1 MRMKGENSDVATAQI
16 IKDLT
21 SPAVTLNALE
31 DINATT
37 DLMFYALGG
46 TCSDSSRTVDVEFQ
60 TGGGNDNGGQS
71 VFLAPPI
78 FCIDNGF
85 GVDRTWSGDVDI
97 SALSDGAVKV
107 KISHADAA
115 GNPSEEIVDI
125 TKDIVL
131 PQVGL
136 DSPSSINSN
145 TPNNYSLS
153 GTCSEVDSEVQVSLT
168 HKVNT
173 SETVSP
179 SPLPICQSGGTWS
192 IQVNHTSLSNGEMIS
207 IEVSQ
212 EDSVGNIFSIVED
225 IEKDTQDPTL
235 TFSANNIFSSNE
247 ATYDIDGTCSEE
259 GETVTVTF
267 TDSATTPQTVN
278 ATAPCSSL
286 TWAVED
292 VDLSALADGNIDIE
306 ASQSDSAGNTGRSTD
321 TVVKTNITTQVAL
334 NTPSPINAGNYSSY
348 TISGTCAPSGE
359 TVTVDVGG
367 VSPSSTVTCTSGTW
381 STNLNLSSVSD
392 SPSVSITVNYTANS
406 QASPVQTTSVVKDV
420 GVPSLILNTLSGT
433 VDRITDSNYEI
444 SGTCSEN
451 GVAVNISVTD
461 SASPV
466 NEVTDSV
473 LCTGGLWLK
482 ELDLT
487 SLQAGSLSFSIT
499 HADLAENTVE
509 QPGTVQRDNSIII
522 TFASPANIL
531 ADNETSYS
539 LSGTCSEA
547 GTSVDV
553 TLTDS
558 ATPPSESLSPSPQP
572 NCQSDF
578 TWEMLSLDAS
588 GLADGS
594 VEITLSHSGA
604 NGTTTVSKGCVSGG
618 AGTESDPTII
628 CDYTDLKN
636 INNGLGK
643 HYVLGT
649 DIDASASWIEG
660 PDVDGNT
667 TCTPYDG
674 NVDTPLTNSH
684 CAGMTPLGT
693 FTGFLDGQD
702 YKIKDLYINANQSHV
717 GLFSFLTGFIQNLQ
731 LRDIRVHSRWTSI
744 ALASGEFPTTGGLV
758 GVSSHSN
765 DKFIDNCSV
774 VSGKVSA
781 VNNGVGGLGGYVRSR
796 VSNSFVKDVVVVAE
810 GGTEDRSF
818 AGGFVS
824 SVGGLVISNYV
835 IGGRVEGPVVGGFAL
850 DIGEGYIYFSYA
862 DVEVSGTSKAT
873 SFVAEIWEDG
883 RVRNSYGL
891 GSVSVDTEGTLG
903 GFTMYLNSDG
913 VSSNNFWDTV
923 TTGVS
928 QGTSI
933 AGVQGLTTANM
944 KLPCPGPGGEI
955 SPNAICGL
963 GEGFKYSPDSLAV
976 GDRHYP
982 KLKKCITC
990 SSSIGGSTFSDELVG
1005 DQELN

>member
-1 MRMKGENSDVATAQI
+1 MSK
-16 IKDLT
+16 
-21 SPAVTLNALE
+21 
-31 DINATT
+31 
-37 DLMFYALGG
+37 
-46 TCSDSSRTVDVEFQ
+46 
-60 TGGGNDNGGQS
+60 
-71 VFLAPPI
+71 
-78 FCIDNGF
+78 
-85 GVDRTWSGDVDI
+85 W
-97 SALSDGAVKV
+97 
-107 KISHADAA
+107 
-115 GNPSEEIVDI
+115 
-125 TKDIVL
+125 
-131 PQVGL
+131 
-136 DSPSSINSN
+136 
-145 TPNNYSLS
+145 
-153 GTCSEVDSEVQVSLT
+153 
-168 HKVNT
+168 
-173 SETVSP
+173 
-179 SPLPICQSGGTWS
+179 GTWS
-192 IQVNHTSLSNGEMIS
+192 TQVNHTSLSSGEIS

-278 ATAPCSSL
+278 ATAPCSSSE

-306 ASQSDSAGNTGRSTD
+306 ASQLDSAGNTGRSTD

-367 VSPSSTVTCTSGTW
+367 VSPSSTVTCTSGSW
-381 STNLNLSSVSD
+381 STSLDLSGVAD
-392 SPSVSITVNYTANS
+392 SSSVSITVNYTANS
-406 QASPVQTTSVVKDV
+406 QSSPVQTTTVVKDIV
-420 GVPSLILNTLSGT
+420 VPILTLNTLSGT

-461 SASPV
+461 SESPV

-473 LCTGGLWLK
+473 LCTGGSWLK

-487 SLQAGSLSFSIT
+487 SLQTGSLSFSIT

-531 ADNETSYS
+531 VDNETSYS

-547 GTSVDV
+547 GSSVDV

-588 GLADGS
+588 ELADGS
-594 VEITLSHSGA
+594 VEIELSHSGTDR
-604 NGTTTVSKGCVSGG
+604 TTTVSKGCVSGG
-618 AGTESDPTII
+618 TGTESDPKII
-628 CDYTDLKN
+628 CNYTDLKN
-636 INNGLGK
+636 ISNGLAK

-649 DIDASASWIEG
+649 DIDALASWNEG
-660 PDVDGNT
+660 PDVNAEGGGT
-667 TCTPYDG
+667 ETCTPYDG

-684 CAGMTPLGT
+684 CAGMTPLGSYANP
-693 FTGFLDGQD
+693 FTGSLDGQD
-702 YKIKDLYINANQSHV
+702 YRIKNLYINAKQRHV
-717 GLFSFLTGFIQNLQ
+717 GLFSYLRGVIQNLQ

-744 ALASGEFPTTGGLV
+744 ATVSNNNPATGGLV
-758 GVSSHSN
+758 GIYPSTN
-765 DKFIDNCSV
+765 NKFIDNCSV

-781 VNNGVGGLGGYVRSR
+781 VKNEVGGLGGYVRPR
-796 VSNSFVKDVVVVAE
+796 VSNSFVQDVVVVAE
-810 GGTEDRSF
+810 GGSQDLSSAGGF
-818 AGGFVS
+818 AGG
-824 SVGGLVISNYV
+824 VGGLVISSYV
-835 IGGRVEGPVVGGFAL
+835 IGGRVEGDAVGGFTSSV
-850 DIGEGYIYFSYA
+850 GEADLYYSYA
-862 DVEVSGTSKAT
+862 DVEVSGTSEAA
-873 SFVAEIWEDG
+873 SFIPKVNSWDDSA
-883 RVRNSYGL
+883 VRNSYGL
-891 GSVSVDTEGTLG
+891 GSVSVADEGTSG
-903 GFTMYLNSDG
+903 GFISSLESGNA
-913 VSSNNFWDTV
+913 VEFSNNFWDTV

-928 QGTSI
+928 QGTSMTGI
-933 AGVQGLTTANM
+933 QGLTTADM
-944 KLPCPGPGGEI
+944 KLPCPGPDADN
-955 SPNAICGL
+955 PNAICGL
-963 GEGFKYSPDSLAV
+963 GEGFDYSDEDSAV
-976 GDRHYP
+976 EDRHYP
-982 KLKKCITC
+982 KLKKCIVCNGLTP
-990 SSSIGGSTFSDELVG
+990 TFSDELVG
-1005 DQELN
+1005 DQE